1 MPAAA
6 AGSDF
11 RPVGVSDPV
20 SHIEGSKYFEEIAP
34 AVREKYITLFEEI
47 KAGF

>member
-1 MPAAA
+1 MTEPE
-6 AGSDF
+6 
-11 RPVGVSDPV
+11 
-20 SHIEGSKYFEEIAP
+20 SHIAGSKYFEEIDP